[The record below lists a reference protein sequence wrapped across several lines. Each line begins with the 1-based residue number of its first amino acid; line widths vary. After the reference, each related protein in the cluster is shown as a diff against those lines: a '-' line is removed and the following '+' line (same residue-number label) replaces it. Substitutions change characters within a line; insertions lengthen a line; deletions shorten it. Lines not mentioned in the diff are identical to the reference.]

1 MRARGMHAN
10 MQAGSQ
16 GGERPWRLVAHHY
29 QPVAP
34 SPLHAVAVLLKSCG
48 VSRCK
53 LPQHPPST
61 SVEHADQLPMGV
73 CSTTETQSLGMHM
86 FMDTPADVAGGCRR
100 WMSAVGVS
108 IDGSIQDPT
117 GSMHPWLASM
127 PHRIEHAEDPLA
139 GFSLALPGV
148 AGAGS
153 ESIAV
158 DGVEST
164 SGTEVGDAYG
174 GAGERLPMGL
184 TPAAWLR
191 GAGLLCSINADDLR
205 SMDDARWI
213 LTSARW
219 TADSSLTW
227 LAT

>member
-1 MRARGMHAN
+1 
-10 MQAGSQ
+10 
-16 GGERPWRLVAHHY
+16 
-29 QPVAP
+29 
-34 SPLHAVAVLLKSCG
+34 
-48 VSRCK
+48 
-53 LPQHPPST
+53 
-61 SVEHADQLPMGV
+61 
-73 CSTTETQSLGMHM
+73 
-86 FMDTPADVAGGCRR
+86 
-100 WMSAVGVS
+100 MSAVDVG
-108 IDGSIQDPT
+108 GRRQHRRIQT
-117 GSMHPWLASM
+117 GRKHPWLGSM
-127 PHRIEHAEDPLA
+127 PHRIEHAEDPDLAAGAGWAVA
-139 GFSLALPGV
+139 GFSFALPGV

-205 SMDDARWI
+205 SIDDARWI